1 MINANDKITI
11 DIHKKNEYVYIY
23 AKQYDQD
30 TRKVEVTITDNDEPI
45 VLQEGAKARVR
56 YSKRDKKGGYIEI
69 EKADIINNVVYLT
82 LTQQMLTASGKVTI
96 DIEFYEF
103 VTGEDGHV
111 TYHNL
116 STATFYIY
124 VAPAAIDEKTIISS
138 NEFSVLVN
146 ALVRT
151 EEALAEAEALLPVI
165 QEAIDT
171 ANSTLDTMNNRF
183 GEIEEQWQYILD
195 TTDELIESSLA
206 AQEAAKQAEQ
216 SRIDA
221 SDYATNASN
230 YATDAKAS
238 ALSASNYADI
248 AYAQADRSQYYAE
261 QAEASALLAIDAKGT
276 TIKTLAD
283 FNANIDSFRTKN
295 ELIAESDLTANLK
308 NKIDGKAS
316 IESVR
321 LKDDP
326 ITEADLDYALALK
339 VNNGGGGEGGGGG
352 IIVSGAQIDDTE
364 ASYSKVYSSQKT
376 VSYVTTSIESA
387 ISGIQGL
394 SDNNFT
400 TAEKIKLSRIENSA
414 NYYVHPLTHPASIIT
429 TTPELQ
435 FISEVEKE
443 NFADKY
449 TKDEVDNLIAQISS
463 GIIWKPDVPH
473 YSDIAIVYP
482 NPEFNWCVSTQDGTF
497 LYNGEEWIKIGSGTI
512 PIATTSANGL
522 MSAAD
527 KAKLN
532 NIEANAN
539 RYIHPLT
546 HSADM
551 IMESET
557 KRFIT
562 SEMYTKIVEL
572 DDWINGL
579 LSDYRLKTVKIL
591 ETDLDQG
598 FLDKVA
604 NAGGTIINDNV
615 MSLATTY
622 SSAKIESFVNNFE
635 ISVVDDDDILNL
647 FA

>member
-23 AKQYDQD
+23 AKQYDQE

-45 VLQEGAKARVR
+45 VLQESTKARIR
-56 YSKRDKKGGYIEI
+56 YSKRDKKGGYIEM
-69 EKADIINNVVYLT
+69 EKADITNNVVYLT
-82 LTQQMLTASGKVTI
+82 LTQQMLSTSGKVTI

-103 VTGEDGHV
+103 ITGEDGHID
-111 TYHNL
+111 YHNL

-146 ALVRT
+146 ALVRV
-151 EEALAEAEALLPVI
+151 EEIIADANELLPII
-165 QEAIDT
+165 QKAIDT
-171 ANSTLDTMNNRF
+171 ANETLDTMNGRF
-183 GEIEEQWQYILD
+183 EEIDEQWKYILD
-195 TTDELIESSLA
+195 TTDETLEQSLA
-206 AQEAAKQAEQ
+206 AQEAAKQAKE
-216 SRIDA
+216 SAESASSDA
-221 SDYATNASN
+221 QMSSAN
-230 YATDAKAS
+230 
-238 ALSASNYADI
+238 ALSSSNYADI
-248 AYAQADRSQYYAE
+248 AYAQADRSEFYAE
-261 QAEASALLAIDAKGT
+261 QAKASALLAIDAKDT
-276 TIKTLAD
+276 TVATLAD
-283 FNANIDSFRTKN
+283 FNANINSFRKKS
-295 ELIAESDLTANLK
+295 ELIAEDDLTANLK
-308 NKIDGKAS
+308 NKINSKAS
-316 IESVR
+316 TSSVR
-321 LKDDP
+321 LKVDP

-339 VNNGGGGEGGGGG
+339 VNNGGGGGEGGGGT
-352 IIVSGAQIDDTE
+352 VVAGAQIDDTE
-364 ASYSKVYSSQKT
+364 PSYSKVYSSQKT
-376 VSYVTTSIESA
+376 INYVTTSIESA
-387 ISGIQGL
+387 ISGIEGL
-394 SDNNFT
+394 SENNYT
-400 TAEKIKLSRIENSA
+400 TAEKIKLSRIENNA

>member
-23 AKQYDQD
+23 AKQYDQE

-45 VLQEGAKARVR
+45 VLQEGTKARIR
-56 YSKRDKKGGYIEI
+56 YSKRDKKGGYIEM
-69 EKADIINNVVYLT
+69 EKADITNNVVYLT
-82 LTQQMLTASGKVTI
+82 LTQQMLSTSGKVTI

-103 VTGEDGHV
+103 ITGEDGHID
-111 TYHNL
+111 YHNL

-146 ALVRT
+146 ALVRV
-151 EEALAEAEALLPVI
+151 EEIIADANELLPII
-165 QEAIDT
+165 QKAIDT
-171 ANSTLDTMNNRF
+171 ANETLDTMNGRF
-183 GEIEEQWQYILD
+183 EEIDEQWKYILD
-195 TTDELIESSLA
+195 TTDETLEQSLA
-206 AQEAAKQAEQ
+206 AQEAAKQAKE
-216 SRIDA
+216 SAESASSDA
-221 SDYATNASN
+221 QMSSAN
-230 YATDAKAS
+230 
-238 ALSASNYADI
+238 ALSSSNYADI
-248 AYAQADRSQYYAE
+248 AYAQADRSEFYAE
-261 QAEASALLAIDAKGT
+261 QAKASALLAIDAKDT
-276 TIKTLAD
+276 TVATLAD
-283 FNANIDSFRTKN
+283 FNANINSFRKKS
-295 ELIAESDLTANLK
+295 ELIAEDDLTANLK
-308 NKIDGKAS
+308 NKINSKAS
-316 IESVR
+316 TSSVR
-321 LKDDP
+321 LKVDP

-339 VNNGGGGEGGGGG
+339 VNNGGGGGEGGGGT
-352 IIVSGAQIDDTE
+352 VVAGAQIDDTE
-364 ASYSKVYSSQKT
+364 PSYSKVYSSQKT
-376 VSYVTTSIESA
+376 INYVTTSIESA
-387 ISGIQGL
+387 ISGIEGL
-394 SDNNFT
+394 SENNYT
-400 TAEKIKLSRIENSA
+400 TAEKIKLSRIENNA

>member
-23 AKQYDQD
+23 AKQYDQE

-45 VLQEGAKARVR
+45 VLQEGTKARIR
-56 YSKRDKKGGYIEI
+56 YSKRDKKGGYIEM
-69 EKADIINNVVYLT
+69 EKADITNNVVYLT
-82 LTQQMLTASGKVTI
+82 LTQQMLSTSGKVTI

-103 VTGEDGHV
+103 ITGEDGHID
-111 TYHNL
+111 YHNL

-146 ALVRT
+146 ALVRV
-151 EEALAEAEALLPVI
+151 EEIIADANELLPII
-165 QEAIDT
+165 QKAIDT
-171 ANSTLDTMNNRF
+171 ANETLDTMNGRF
-183 GEIEEQWQYILD
+183 EEIDEQWKYILD
-195 TTDELIESSLA
+195 TTDETLEQSLA
-206 AQEAAKQAEQ
+206 AQEAAKQAKE
-216 SRIDA
+216 SAESASSDA
-221 SDYATNASN
+221 QMSSAN
-230 YATDAKAS
+230 
-238 ALSASNYADI
+238 ALSSSNYADI
-248 AYAQADRSQYYAE
+248 AYAQADRSEFYAE
-261 QAEASALLAIDAKGT
+261 QAKASALLAIDAKDT
-276 TIKTLAD
+276 TVATLAD
-283 FNANIDSFRTKN
+283 FNANINSFRKKS
-295 ELIAESDLTANLK
+295 ELIAEDDLTANLK
-308 NKIDGKAS
+308 NKINSKAS
-316 IESVR
+316 TSSVR
-321 LKDDP
+321 LKVDP

-339 VNNGGGGEGGGGG
+339 VNNGGGGGEGGGGT
-352 IIVSGAQIDDTE
+352 VVAGAQIDDTE

-376 VSYVTTSIESA
+376 INYVTTSIESA
-387 ISGIQGL
+387 ISGIEGL
-394 SDNNFT
+394 SENNYT
-400 TAEKIKLSRIENSA
+400 TAEKIKLSRIENNA